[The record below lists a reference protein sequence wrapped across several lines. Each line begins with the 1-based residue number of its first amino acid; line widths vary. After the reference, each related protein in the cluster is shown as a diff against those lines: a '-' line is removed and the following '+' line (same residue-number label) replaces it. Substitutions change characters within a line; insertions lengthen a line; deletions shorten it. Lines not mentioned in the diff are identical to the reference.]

1 MKELIKGA
9 SIIFFFKIIGAG
21 SLFLINIIISNIYG
35 VKYLGI
41 YNLLFAMLQISS
53 IFSRAGLDI
62 YIVKIIPSLG
72 NDSPMI
78 GAFLNKV
85 FIRVL
90 ILSAILSFVLFLS
103 QEFINEFLFKTVDAK
118 RYIQFTALLIIPYTL
133 FTIIPEILRGFQEI
147 KVYSLLRNSS
157 QSLLILLFLGLI
169 LISGYEDPIYALY
182 LGVFSSALL
191 AIIILIPFLRK
202 RSVKL
207 KNNSVIYLKPILKD
221 SYPMFLTSSMLFLM
235 GNMDSFMIGYFDE
248 VYQVGLYN
256 ACLRL
261 SLLITFIL
269 TAINGFVKPK
279 VSKLFFLGKK
289 ELLKDLYYSSL
300 KIIWIIVIPIVII
313 LYSFPS
319 FFLNLFGE
327 EFISA
332 KITLIILNTSFLVNA
347 GFGPVGP
354 FLNMT
359 GRHKL
364 FMNILIISLIM
375 NIFGNIVLIPYFDI
389 NGAAIST
396 LISTS
401 VWNISAFYFIRKH
414 KII

>member
-1 MKELIKGA
+1 MKGSA
-9 SIIFFFKIIGAG
+9 IIFFFKIIGAG
-21 SLFLINIIISNIYG
+21 SVFLINIIISNIYG

-103 QEFINEFLFKTVDAK
+103 QEFINEILFKTVDAT

-182 LGVFSSALL
+182 LGVFSSTLL

-221 SYPMFLTSSMLFLM
+221 SYPMFLTSSILFLM
-235 GNMDSFMIGYFDE
+235 GNVDSFMISYFDNE
-248 VYQVGLYN
+248 YQVGLYN
-256 ACLRL
+256 ACVKL
-261 SLLITFIL
+261 SFVITFIL
-269 TAINGFVKPK
+269 AAINGFISPK
-279 VSKLFFLGKK
+279 ISKFFHEKDFKK
-289 ELLKDLYYSSL
+289 LKEIYYQSL
-300 KIIWIIVIPIVII
+300 KIIWVVVIPVVTL
-313 LYSFPS
+313 LYIFPS
-319 FFLNLFGE
+319 FFLGLFGE
-327 EFISA
+327 EFKQA
-332 KITLIILNTSFLVNA
+332 RVALIILNTSYLANA
-347 GFGPVGP
+347 LFGPVGHI
-354 FLNMT
+354 LNMT
-359 GRHKL
+359 NNHRA
-364 FMNILIISLIM
+364 FMFIVSSALIINIIGNVIM
-375 NIFGNIVLIPYFDI
+375 IPLYGI

-396 LISTS
+396 LISMTM
-401 VWNISAFYFIRKH
+401 WNVLSFVVVKKEKLI
-414 KII
+414 